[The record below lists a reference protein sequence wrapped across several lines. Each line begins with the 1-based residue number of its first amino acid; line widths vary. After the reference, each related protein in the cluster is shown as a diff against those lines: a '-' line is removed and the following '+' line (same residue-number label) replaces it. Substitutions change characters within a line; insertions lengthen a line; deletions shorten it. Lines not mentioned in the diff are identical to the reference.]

1 MKYVLMVGFCYQKY
15 KKNLNVQIFSGS
27 TMIDDLTIDED
38 IIDPAVNITLDPLN
52 ALTHQSTLPTKW
64 FCFEVNEEILED
76 DITVKFKL
84 HDNNYSNGFMTKT
97 ALAKINCIALVP
109 KNFIDKHDPYK
120 SLKRLLLENDASRKI
135 LKRKFDTDVILSLN
149 DHNAMVKNEG
159 QVQTWI
165 RQIKNKKIK
174 LSDLPLQAQI
184 LIFDQ
189 RQRSLCGFWPTNPD
203 NYKVHSGTTH
213 CSVADWIGGEFKIV
227 VPLIRKFNVIM
238 CDPYAGTKKYGKIKY
253 MRGFDRLFNKYKTI
267 NTSR

>member
-1 MKYVLMVGFCYQKY
+1 MVGFCYQKY

-27 TMIDDLTIDED
+27 TMIDDITVDQD
-38 IIDPAVNITLDPLN
+38 IVDPEGENTLD
-52 ALTHQSTLPTKW
+52 ALSQLSYWPELPKKY

-120 SLKRLLLENDASRKI
+120 SLKRFMVVEDASRKI

-149 DHNAMVKNEG
+149 DHNAMLKNEG
-159 QVQTWI
+159 WFQTWI
-165 RQIKNKKIK
+165 SQIKNKKIK
-174 LSDLPLQAQI
+174 LSDLPLQTQI
-184 LIFDQ
+184 LMFE
-189 RQRSLCGFWPTNPD
+189 RGQRSSCGWWPTNPD

-253 MRGFDRLFNKYKTI
+253 ARGFDRLFNKYKTI
-267 NTSR
+267 NTNR

>member
-1 MKYVLMVGFCYQKY
+1 MVGFFYQKY

-27 TMIDDLTIDED
+27 TMIDDITVDQD
-38 IIDPAVNITLDPLN
+38 IVDPEGENTLD
-52 ALTHQSTLPTKW
+52 ALSQLSYWPELPKKY

-120 SLKRLLLENDASRKI
+120 SLKRFMVVEDASRKI

-149 DHNAMVKNEG
+149 DHNAMLKNEG
-159 QVQTWI
+159 WFQTWI
-165 RQIKNKKIK
+165 SQIKNKKIK
-174 LSDLPLQAQI
+174 LSDLPLQTQI
-184 LIFDQ
+184 LMFE
-189 RQRSLCGFWPTNPD
+189 RGQRSSCGWWPTNPD

-253 MRGFDRLFNKYKTI
+253 ARGFDRLFNKYKTI

>member
-1 MKYVLMVGFCYQKY
+1 MVGFCYQKY
-15 KKNLNVQIFSGS
+15 KKNLNVQIFSGK
-27 TMIDDLTIDED
+27 TMIDDITVDQD
-38 IIDPAVNITLDPLN
+38 IVDPVGKDTMPALDQLSGTWPG
-52 ALTHQSTLPTKW
+52 LPKKY

-76 DITVKFKL
+76 DITVKFRL

-120 SLKRLLLENDASRKI
+120 SLKRFMVVEDASRKI

-149 DHNAMVKNEG
+149 DHNAMLKNEG
-159 QVQTWI
+159 WFQTWI
-165 RQIKNKKIK
+165 SQIKNKKIK
-174 LSDLPLQAQI
+174 LSDLPLQTQI
-184 LIFDQ
+184 LMFE
-189 RQRSLCGFWPTNPD
+189 RGQRSSCGWWPTNPD

-227 VPLIRKFNVIM
+227 VPLIRKFGVIM

-253 MRGFDRLFNKYKTI
+253 ARGFDRLFNKYKTI

>member
-1 MKYVLMVGFCYQKY
+1 MVGFCYQKY

-27 TMIDDLTIDED
+27 TMIDDITVDQD
-38 IIDPAVNITLDPLN
+38 IVDPEGENTLD
-52 ALTHQSTLPTKW
+52 ALSQLSYWPELPKKY

-120 SLKRLLLENDASRKI
+120 SLKRFMVVEDASRKI

-149 DHNAMVKNEG
+149 DHNAMLKNEG
-159 QVQTWI
+159 WFQTWI
-165 RQIKNKKIK
+165 SQIKNKKIK

-184 LIFDQ
+184 LMFE
-189 RQRSLCGFWPTNPD
+189 RGQRSSCGWWPTNPD

-238 CDPYAGTKKYGKIKY
+238 CDP
-253 MRGFDRLFNKYKTI
+253 
-267 NTSR
+267 

>member
-1 MKYVLMVGFCYQKY
+1 
-15 KKNLNVQIFSGS
+15 
-27 TMIDDLTIDED
+27 MIDDLTIDED

>member
-1 MKYVLMVGFCYQKY
+1 MVGFCYQKY

-27 TMIDDLTIDED
+27 TMIDDITVDQD
-38 IIDPAVNITLDPLN
+38 IVDPEGENTLD
-52 ALTHQSTLPTKW
+52 ALSQLSYWPELPKKY

-109 KNFIDKHDPYK
+109 INFIDKHDPYK
-120 SLKRLLLENDASRKI
+120 SLKRFMVVEDASRKI

-149 DHNAMVKNEG
+149 DHNAMLKNEG
-159 QVQTWI
+159 WFQTWI
-165 RQIKNKKIK
+165 SQIKNKKIK

-184 LIFDQ
+184 LMFE
-189 RQRSLCGFWPTNPD
+189 RGQRSSCGWWPTNPD

-253 MRGFDRLFNKYKTI
+253 ARGFDRLFNKYKTI